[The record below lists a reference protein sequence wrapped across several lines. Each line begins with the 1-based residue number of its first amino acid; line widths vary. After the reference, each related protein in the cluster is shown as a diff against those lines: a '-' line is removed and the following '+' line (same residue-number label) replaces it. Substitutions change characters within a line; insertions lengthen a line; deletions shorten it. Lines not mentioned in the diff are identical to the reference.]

1 MDEDAASG
9 ELVRA
14 LRLRE
19 IDVVTVHTE
28 GMDRRSDEVQLD
40 AASRDGRVIYSH
52 NLGDFSKL
60 HRDWLAGGRSH
71 AGIVLAAQRLTL
83 GEQLR
88 RLSRLVEALDAEGM

>member
-52 NLGDFSKL
+52 NLGIFPGSIATGWPVGVL
-60 HRDWLAGGRSH
+60 TPGSCVRRS
-71 AGIVLAAQRLTL
+71 
-83 GEQLR
+83 
-88 RLSRLVEALDAEGM
+88 D